1 VPRTGTSLRRS
12 LSHLAST
19 TVTATSNLVLRPT
32 FSSMKKVR
40 DTGAGSA
47 SPVVSTRMAP
57 NLPFF
62 RISPAPG
69 CDNSGTSSSSLT
81 GLD

>member
-1 VPRTGTSLRRS
+1 MPRTGTSLRRS

-32 FSSMKKVR
+32 YSSMKKVR

-47 SPVVSTRMAP
+47 SPV
-57 NLPFF
+57 
-62 RISPAPG
+62 
-69 CDNSGTSSSSLT
+69 
-81 GLD
+81 GLDEDGVELALLPHQPSARVR